1 MGGSRRGVT
10 ASLGSE
16 AIALDAL
23 SKWCQVHLDSGVDT
37 LLFEEGFATRV
48 IALRLRDGRDVVVK
62 VRPYTP
68 RLRGAVAVHA
78 CLWKA
83 GFPCPRPLVMLEP
96 FGLLWI
102 SAESLVRGGDVLAD
116 EPDAPELY
124 AAALADLVTRAP
136 SPETVPELVPPPAWL
151 CWDHTE
157 PGLWPRSEPA
167 HVDLNALPS
176 PEWLQDAARRARERL
191 RACSEPLVVGHA
203 DWWSQNLRWTDHRL
217 HVVFDWDSVTAQ
229 PEAIIVGAAAYQ
241 FAATTFEIEGSAP
254 AATASETER
263 FLRAY
268 EDARGKAWT
277 PEQSQVA
284 WSASIWVACYQAQL
298 SALEAVTGAF
308 ADLVRRDLPERLRRA
323 ALS

>member
-37 LLFEEGFATRV
+37 LLFEEVFATRV

-124 AAALADLVTRAP
+124 AR
-136 SPETVPELVPPPAWL
+136 
-151 CWDHTE
+151 
-157 PGLWPRSEPA
+157 GLGGVQSHSRS
-167 HVDLNALPS
+167 
-176 PEWLQDAARRARERL
+176 ARRK
-191 RACSEPLVVGHA
+191 P
-203 DWWSQNLRWTDHRL
+203 W
-217 HVVFDWDSVTAQ
+217 
-229 PEAIIVGAAAYQ
+229 
-241 FAATTFEIEGSAP
+241 
-254 AATASETER
+254 
-263 FLRAY
+263 
-268 EDARGKAWT
+268 
-277 PEQSQVA
+277 
-284 WSASIWVACYQAQL
+284 
-298 SALEAVTGAF
+298 
-308 ADLVRRDLPERLRRA
+308 
-323 ALS
+323 